1 MLLFDKTYILEDSR
15 GIKTIVLKLF
25 NKFYLAEG
33 ASWVLSTS
41 EAYSEPSKTSK
52 MDLFAKIVDGV

>member
-1 MLLFDKTYILEDSR
+1 MEDSR

-25 NKFYLAEG
+25 NKFYLVEG
-33 ASWVLSTS
+33 AGWVLSTS